1 MRALVLEGKDQQF
14 IYKEVDKPALSE
26 GEVLVKI
33 KATSFNRRDY
43 WIKKGQY
50 TGLKFPII
58 LGSDGSGIVVDAFN
72 QENKHLLEQE
82 VIINPSLHWGGSED
96 YQAKEFNILGLPEN
110 GTFAEFVKVPVEN
123 IHKKPAHLS
132 FTEAATIPLAGLTS
146 YRALFSKANLQKGEN
161 VLIVGAG
168 AGTSTF
174 AILWAVAVGANVYVT
189 SGNQE
194 KIEAAKKLG
203 AIDGVIYKDEDW
215 DQQLLQKVNGFDV
228 IMDSALGEGFAK
240 HLNYVNPGARI
251 VFFGGTAGNL
261 PELNGR
267 IIFWKQVQILGTTM
281 GSPKDFSN
289 LLKFIEEHQIHP
301 IVDSVYNLEDG
312 NDAMELMENSEQFGK
327 IVLSI
332 EE

>member
-1 MRALVLEGKDQQF
+1 MKALVLEGINQEF
-14 IYKEVDKPALSE
+14 IYKDVEKPVLE
-26 GEVLVKI
+26 TGEALVKV
-33 KATSFNRRDY
+33 KAASFNRRDF

-50 TGLKFPII
+50 AGLKFPVI
-58 LGSDGSGIVVDAFN
+58 LGSDGAGIVSEVKD
-72 QENKHLLEQE
+72 ETDKYWIGKE
-82 VIINPSLHWGGSED
+82 VIINPSLLWGDHEEFQSK
-96 YQAKEFNILGLPEN
+96 AFNILGLPKD
-110 GTFAEFVKVPVEN
+110 GTFAEYVKVPVSSLFE
-123 IHKKPAHLS
+123 KPHHLS
-132 FTEAATIPLAGLTS
+132 FSEAAAIPLAGLTA
-146 YRALFSKANLQKGEN
+146 YRALFTKAKLKKAEN

-174 AILWAVAVGANVYVT
+174 AILWAVAAGANVYVT
-189 SGNQE
+189 SGNEE
-194 KIEAAKKLG
+194 KIGAAKKLG

-261 PELNGR
+261 PALNGR

-281 GSPKDFSN
+281 GSPKDFN
-289 LLKFIEEHQIHP
+289 DLLRFIEEHQIHP
-301 IVDSVYNLEDG
+301 IVDSVYHLEDG

-327 IVLSI
+327 IVLEVS
-332 EE
+332 